1 MTHSNAGYQN
11 VPLHHGTHPSAVH
24 PSEELQHVQI
34 PNETRVTPRIR
45 LDEDLEKIPQIGG
58 DVGNRP

>member
-1 MTHSNAGYQN
+1 M
-11 VPLHHGTHPSAVH
+11 H
-24 PSEELQHVQI
+24 PSEELQRVQI
-34 PNETRVTPRIR
+34 PNETRVMPRIR